1 MAPIKFSSFQKSL
14 LNVRP
19 IAANKGGKGKTA
31 LIDIN
36 GAANVFEGEEC
47 KVLFNI
53 KPGMGETSISPYMKM
68 NLVLEMDPENAAH
81 DAQMKALRLLG
92 DAVVEHMFNSKT
104 SIWPDKAK
112 FMEKPES
119 LKPMFNPVLKEG
131 QTNAETGRTYKPQF
145 TLKVGDIADLVE
157 RLDIEEK
164 INKDGSK
171 EQVVKDVQ
179 WKLNTDVSKPL
190 NERQPKLWLCTGKN
204 ESGKDKITQH
214 VAVRKS
220 DGTVMLDSKGAAVM
234 RWVGP
239 QDIKPGCMVK
249 PLFSISKIYLVQSF
263 GVHLKLEGLIIKPPA
278 PKPSLEFSDAVVE
291 ANSDPLLTSQV
302 LQNIENAAEAEPE
315 AAQSGSVHGEEE
327 DTTAP
332 PLVPDVP
339 LTMASTSSPVKK
351 RKADEDGK
359 KTTTKKTRT
368 LETE

>member
-1 MAPIKFSSFQKSL
+1 MPPLKFSAFNKSL

-31 LIDIN
+31 LVDIN

-53 KPGMGETSISPYMKM
+53 KPGMGETSLTPYMKM

-81 DAQMKALRLLG
+81 DAQMKALRALG
-92 DAVVEHMFNSKT
+92 DAVVEHMFNTKS

-119 LKPMFNPVLKEG
+119 LKPMFNPLLKEA
-131 QTNAETGRTYKPQF
+131 TMNAESGRTYKPQF
-145 TLKVGDIADLVE
+145 TIKISDIADQVE
-157 RLDIEEK
+157 RLEIEEK

-179 WKLNTDVSKPL
+179 WKLNTDTTKPL
-190 NERQPKLWLCTGKN
+190 PERQPKLWLCTGKN
-204 ESGKDKITQH
+204 EAGKDKITQH
-214 VAVRKS
+214 VAVRKA
-220 DGTVMLDSKGAAVM
+220 DGTVMLDSTGNAVM

-249 PLFSISKIYLVQSF
+249 PLFSLSKIYLVQSF

-302 LQNIENAAEAEPE
+302 LQNIENAAEPE
-315 AAQSGSVHGEEE
+315 EGLAQGSVHEEE
-327 DTTAP
+327 EEAP
-332 PLVPDVP
+332 LAPEIPAP
-339 LTMASTSSPVKK
+339 SPATKK
-351 RKADEDGK
+351 RKSDDEK
-359 KTTTKKTRT
+359 KPSKKTRT

>member
-1 MAPIKFSSFQKSL
+1 MAPLKFSAFQKSL

-31 LIDIN
+31 LVDIN

-47 KVLFNI
+47 KVVFNI
-53 KPGMGETSISPYMKM
+53 KPGMGETSVTPYMKM
-68 NLVLEMDPENAAH
+68 NLVLELDPENAAH
-81 DAQMKALRLLG
+81 DAQMKALRALG
-92 DAVVEHMFNSKT
+92 DAVVEHMFNSKST
-104 SIWPDKAK
+104 IWPDKAK

-119 LKPMFNPVLKEG
+119 LKPMFNPLLKES
-131 QTNAETGRTYKPQF
+131 QTNSEGRAYKPQF
-145 TLKVGDIADLVE
+145 TIKVGDIADLVE

-179 WKLNTDVSKPL
+179 WKLNTDVSKPM
-190 NERQPKLWLCTGKN
+190 NDRQPKLWLCTGKN

-214 VAVRKS
+214 VAVRKP

-315 AAQSGSVHGEEE
+315 TAAVGSVHGEEE
-327 DTTAP
+327 ETAA
-332 PLVPDVP
+332 LVPDVP
-339 LTMASTSSPVKK
+339 AASPAKK
-351 RKADEDGK
+351 RKTDDDGK
-359 KTTTKKTRT
+359 KTKKART